1 MKGLNL
7 LNHLQQLIHAFNWH
21 NPSWDLFIMLFWL
34 VAGVIYAFAA
44 GRGRIM
50 TILVSVYM
58 AKLLVIEAPFLT
70 TAVSKHSHIAAAS
83 LQQLATF
90 AILFFVLFLFL
101 GRYAFKTSADGR
113 RISSLFFGIIFGI
126 LQVGLLINVVIGFLP
141 DEVKTG
147 LNPLIRFIF
156 IDNPASFI
164 WLVAPVVFL
173 VFLGKFISERSEM

>member
-1 MKGLNL
+1 MKSLAF

-21 NPSWDLFIMLFWL
+21 APSWDLFIMLFWL

-44 GRGRIM
+44 GRGRIL

-70 TAVSKHSHIAAAS
+70 TAISKHTSIAVAS

-90 AILFFVLFLFL
+90 AVLFLVLFMFL

-113 RISSLFFGIIFGI
+113 RISSLLFGVIFGI
-126 LQVGLLINVVIGFLP
+126 LQVGLLINVVMSFLP
-141 DEVKTG
+141 EHVKNG
-147 LNPLIRFIF
+147 FAPLIRLLF
-156 IDNPASFI
+156 ID
-164 WLVAPVVFL
+164 
-173 VFLGKFISERSEM
+173 